1 MFTIQ
6 QMAFRSETQ
15 ADIRCRISNDST
27 KQLEQVVHTHPTL
40 CRAPAERLDQRV
52 LCINFQSSLL
62 NIYFGL
68 SGFQ

>member
-1 MFTIQ
+1 MIKAMFTIY
-6 QMAFRSETQ
+6 QMAFHTETQ

-52 LCINFQSSLL
+52 L
-62 NIYFGL
+62 
-68 SGFQ
+68 